1 MTKSGAQSALLIV
14 DVQNDFCPGG
24 LLAVAQGDRVIPP
37 LNVCV
42 RRFAEKGLPVFLS
55 RDWHPQITAHFK
67 AFGGIWPVHCVM
79 ETRGAAFHPA
89 LQIPERAIIVSK
101 GMNPKRDDYSAFD
114 GTDGDGTPLADLLRR
129 LQVTRIFIGGLATDY
144 CVKET
149 ALAALR
155 HGFAVTILEDAV
167 RGVDLQEGDSQRAMA
182 EMKAA
187 GAQVA
192 TTETIDLN

>member
-1 MTKSGAQSALLIV
+1 MAESNAQSALVIV

-24 LLAVAQGDRVIPP
+24 LLAVTKGDEIIPP
-37 LNVCV
+37 LNEYV
-42 RRFAEKGLPVFLS
+42 RRFSDKGLPIFLS
-55 RDWHPQITAHFK
+55 RDWHPTVTAHFK

-79 ETRGAAFHPA
+79 ETRGAEFHPA
-89 LQIPERAIIVSK
+89 LRVPDRAIIVSK
-101 GMNPKRDDYSAFD
+101 GMNPERDDYSAFD

-129 LQVTRIFIGGLATDY
+129 LQVTRLVIGGLATDY

-155 HGFAVTILEDAV
+155 QGFAVTILADAI
-167 RGVDLQEGDSQRAMA
+167 RGVDLQEGDSQQAMT

-192 TTETIDLN
+192 TAETIDLN